1 MIHCTKCGT
10 EFEGRY
16 CPNCGTPSAV
26 DPIGSIPNEGVP
38 PPLPPPSVP
47 GVPSNWAS
55 VICYVVMIAGP
66 LIFLFLEP
74 YNRDRKIRFD
84 AWQALFLQLAF
95 IAAHLVVGVFGDIS
109 WRMTLLMN
117 QLINLAYLVIVIF
130 MAVKAFQNER
140 VLLPVVGPIAEKQK

>member
-1 MIHCTKCGT
+1 MIHCTNCGT
-10 EFEGRY
+10 AFEGRF
-16 CPNCGTPSAV
+16 CPNCGAPAAA
-26 DPIGSIPNEGVP
+26 PAPGIAEERVP

-55 VICYVVMIAGP
+55 IICYVVMIAGP
-66 LIFLFLEP
+66 LIFLLLAP

-84 AWQALFLQLAF
+84 AWQALFLQLVY
-95 IAAHLVVGVFGDIS
+95 IVAHLVVGILGDVS
-109 WRMTLLMN
+109 WRLTLLLS

-130 MAVKAFQNER
+130 MAVKAYQNER